1 MDATSAPCP
10 ISSTTAM
17 DMDELIDSLVAS
29 HRAFIDDLPYTAAS
43 SSLAATRALVE
54 DELRRLDILLTAEED
69 RGSLWR
75 LREWLAQE
83 MLRLSPWFSERG
95 EPCPSWVQD
104 HQTMALC
111 DGERLVMGNALDL
124 EPSDPLAQRCL
135 DPGFDLSSLLVGL
148 YVRDETRLAHYAL
161 DRYLRLSGDYSLTRL
176 LSVFGVCRCLAGA
189 RRAMQRWEENPG
201 SSFRLAE
208 VMAECRRYLDLAER
222 ISNFRFPPL
231 IIGVGVSGSG
241 KSRFTSELVERLGAV
256 RLSSEAERRRLFGKA
271 LQAVDS
277 PQAVGTEPAVDIF
290 NEEST
295 ERTYQRLASLTGTLL
310 TAGIPT
316 CIDATCLTRAQR
328 KLLRQ
333 QGEARGL
340 PVLIVSFEADEETLK
355 KRIKK
360 RAERQ
365 GHEPSVS
372 LDILQRQRQLFEDFS
387 DEERPNL
394 LRLDTTAENA
404 GDTLAA
410 LVEVRVKLSYS

>member
-1 MDATSAPCP
+1 MDATSVPAPT
-10 ISSTTAM
+10 SSATAM
-17 DMDELIDSLVAS
+17 DLDELVDSLVAS

-54 DELRRLDILLTAEED
+54 DELRRLDTLLTAEED
-69 RGSLWR
+69 RGSLLR
-75 LREWLAQE
+75 LQEWLTQE
-83 MLRLSPWFSERG
+83 MLRLSSWFDERG
-95 EPCPSWVQD
+95 EPCPSWVQG
-104 HQTMALC
+104 HPAMALY

-124 EPSDPLAQRCL
+124 EPADPLAQRCL
-135 DPGFDLSSLLVGL
+135 DPGFDLAALLVGL

-176 LSVFGVCRCLAGA
+176 ISIFSVCRCLAGA
-189 RRAMQRWEENPG
+189 RRAMQRWEQSFG
-201 SSFRLAE
+201 SFFRLAE
-208 VMAECRRYLDLAER
+208 IMVECRRYLDLAER

-256 RLSSEAERRRLFGKA
+256 RLSSEAERRWLFKNA
-271 LQAVDS
+271 
-277 PQAVGTEPAVDIF
+277 PQGDGTEPVVDIF
-290 NEEST
+290 SVENT
-295 ERTYQRLASLTGTLL
+295 ERTYQRLANLSGMLL

-316 CIDATCLTRAQR
+316 CVDATCLTRTQR

-340 PVLIVSFEADEETLK
+340 PVLIVSFEADEKTLES
-355 KRIKK
+355 RIRK
-360 RAERQ
+360 RANKQ
-365 GHEPSVS
+365 GYAPEAS
-372 LDILQRQRQLFEDFS
+372 LDILRRQRRLFEEYS

-404 GDTLAA
+404 GDTLAM
-410 LVEVRVKLSYS
+410 LIQQRIFVTW

>member
-54 DELRRLDILLTAEED
+54 DELRRLETLLTAEED
-69 RGSLWR
+69 RGSLLR
-75 LREWLAQE
+75 LQEWLAQE
-83 MLRLSPWFSERG
+83 MLRLAPWFDERG
-95 EPCPSWVQD
+95 EPCPSWVQG
-104 HQTMALC
+104 HQSMALC

-148 YVRDETRLAHYAL
+148 YVREETRLAHYAL

-176 LSVFGVCRCLAGA
+176 ISVFSVCRCLAGA

-256 RLSSEAERRRLFGKA
+256 RLSSEAERRRLFGNA
-271 LQAVDS
+271 LETEDS

-295 ERTYQRLASLTGTLL
+295 ERTYQRLANLTGMLL

-316 CIDATCLTRAQR
+316 CVDATCLTLAQR

-340 PVLIVSFEADEETLK
+340 PVLIVSFEADEKTLES
-355 KRIKK
+355 RIRK
-360 RAERQ
+360 RANKK
-365 GHEPSVS
+365 GHEPAAS
-372 LDILQRQRQLFEDFS
+372 LKILQHQRRLFEDFS

-404 GDTLAA
+404 GDTLAM
-410 LVEVRVKLSYS
+410 LIQQRIFVTW

>member
-1 MDATSAPCP
+1 MDATSVPDP
-10 ISSTTAM
+10 TSSTTAM
-17 DMDELIDSLVAS
+17 DMDELVDSLVAS

-43 SSLAATRALVE
+43 SSLAATQALVE
-54 DELRRLDILLTAEED
+54 DELRRLDTLLTAEED
-69 RGSLWR
+69 RNSLLR
-75 LREWLAQE
+75 LQEWLKQE
-83 MLRLSPWFSERG
+83 MLRLSPWFDERG
-95 EPCPSWVQD
+95 EPCPSWVQG
-104 HQTMALC
+104 HQAMALY

-124 EPSDPLAQRCL
+124 EPADPLAQRCL
-135 DPGFDLSSLLVGL
+135 DPGFDLAALLVGL

-176 LSVFGVCRCLAGA
+176 LSVFSVCRCLAGA
-189 RRAMQRWEENPG
+189 RRAMQRWEQSPG

-208 VMAECRRYLDLAER
+208 IMVECRRYLDLAER

-256 RLSSEAERRRLFGKA
+256 RLSSEAERRRLFENA
-271 LQAVDS
+271 
-277 PQAVGTEPAVDIF
+277 PQGDGAEPAVDIF
-290 NEEST
+290 SQEST
-295 ERTYQRLASLTGTLL
+295 ERTYQRLATLAGMLLTG
-310 TAGIPT
+310 GIPT

-340 PVLIVSFEADEETLK
+340 PVLIVSFEADEETLET
-355 KRIKK
+355 RIRK
-360 RAERQ
+360 RANKQ
-365 GHEPSVS
+365 GHAPEAS
-372 LDILQRQRQLFEDFS
+372 LEVLQRQRQLFEDYS

-404 GDTLAA
+404 GDTLAM
-410 LVEVRVKLSYS
+410 LIQQRIFVTW

>member
-1 MDATSAPCP
+1 MDATSAPAP
-10 ISSTTAM
+10 TSSTTAM
-17 DMDELIDSLVAS
+17 DLDELVDSLVAS
-29 HRAFIDDLPYTAAS
+29 HRAFIDDLPYTAGS
-43 SSLAATRALVE
+43 SSLAATRALAE
-54 DELRRLDILLTAEED
+54 DELRRLDSLLTAEED
-69 RGSLWR
+69 RGSLLR
-75 LREWLAQE
+75 LQEWLTQE
-83 MLRLSPWFSERG
+83 MLRLSSWFDERG
-95 EPCPSWVQD
+95 EPCPSWVQG
-104 HQTMALC
+104 HSAVALY

-124 EPSDPLAQRCL
+124 EPADPLAQRCL
-135 DPGFDLSSLLVGL
+135 DPGFDLAALLVGL

-176 LSVFGVCRCLAGA
+176 ISIFSVCRCLAGA

-208 VMAECRRYLDLAER
+208 IMVECRRYLDLAER
-222 ISNFRFPPL
+222 ISNFRFPPM

-256 RLSSEAERRRLFGKA
+256 RLSSEAERRRLFGNTRQTA
-271 LQAVDS
+271 DF
-277 PQAVGTEPAVDIF
+277 PQAADTERAVDIF
-290 NEEST
+290 NEENT
-295 ERTYQRLASLTGTLL
+295 ERTYQRLANLTGMLL

-316 CIDATCLTRAQR
+316 CVDATFLTRAQR

-355 KRIKK
+355 SRIRK
-360 RAERQ
+360 RANKK
-365 GHEPSVS
+365 GHEPAVS
-372 LDILQRQRQLFEDFS
+372 LEILQRQRRLFEDFS

-404 GDTLAA
+404 GDTLAM
-410 LVEVRVKLSYS
+410 LIQQRIFVTW